1 MNSKSQELIN
11 INDAR
16 NCLNS
21 EGLAHLASLVYS
33 GRTVNIGSRMYISK
47 RQLNN
52 CLKKD
57 GVLHR
62 AITGVG

>member
-1 MNSKSQELIN
+1 MNSKPQELIN

-16 NCLNS
+16 NCLNA
-21 EGLAHLASLVYS
+21 EGLAHLASLVY
-33 GRTVNIGSRMYISK
+33 GKRAFNIGSRMYITK

-57 GVLHR
+57 GLLQG
-62 AITGVG
+62 ATNYVG